1 MLFEDSCILR
11 HTAQSLNRPYVGY
24 WIASSG
30 YQVMI
35 MPVMAQKGRKCGAW
49 DATSAARLDVVVGDT
64 ESLLSICIPL
74 LLDMI
79 SL

>member
-1 MLFEDSCILR
+1 
-11 HTAQSLNRPYVGY
+11 
-24 WIASSG
+24 
-30 YQVMI
+30 MI

-74 LLDMI
+74 LVDMI